1 MRKRLILFLVAGAL
15 FLGALT
21 FGVYRLFFRVNSVE
35 VLVLMYHD
43 IREEPV
49 EGNLSIISTATFR
62 GHIEALYN
70 AGFQAV
76 NFDDLI
82 AFVDRGRRLPER
94 AVVITFDDG
103 YRSNLE
109 IAAPILEEFG
119 MQATICVIG
128 VSRGRDTHIRSG
140 LPIIPHFTFDEARPW
155 VEAGIIQIQHHSFDM
170 HDVSHHETPETY
182 RPRGASQRE
191 GESDAAFR
199 QAFMEDFNILRDMIE
214 SSLGTRVTT
223 YAYPY
228 GHYTAATEAMLQEL
242 GVRVTLTIHP
252 GTNVIWRGMP
262 ESLFLL
268 NRLDMTEAIP
278 PSDVAA
284 YLEYFL
290 IGQG

>member
-1 MRKRLILFLVAGAL
+1 MRKRLILFSVAGAL
-15 FLGALT
+15 LLAALT
-21 FGVYRLFFRVNSVE
+21 FGVYRLFFRVNSAE

-49 EGNLSIISTATFR
+49 EGNLSIISTETFR
-62 GHIEALYN
+62 GQIAALYA

-76 NFDDLI
+76 SFDDLI
-82 AFVDRGRRLPER
+82 AFVDSGTRLPAR

-109 IAAPILEEFG
+109 IAAPILAEFG
-119 MQATICVIG
+119 MQATINVIG
-128 VSRGRDTHIRSG
+128 SSRGRDTHIRSG

-155 VEAGIIQIQHHSFDM
+155 VEAGVIQIQHHSFDM
-170 HDVSHHETPETY
+170 HHVSHHETPENY
-182 RPRGASQRE
+182 RPRGASQRA
-191 GESDAAFR
+191 GESDEDYRRAFT
-199 QAFMEDFNILRDMIE
+199 EDFIILRDMIE
-214 SSLGTRVTT
+214 SSLGTRVTV

-228 GHYTAATEAMLQEL
+228 GYYTADTEAMLREL

-268 NRLDMTEAIP
+268 NRIDMTEAIP
-278 PSDVAA
+278 PAEVAA
-284 YLEYFL
+284 HLEYFL
-290 IGQG
+290 GRHG